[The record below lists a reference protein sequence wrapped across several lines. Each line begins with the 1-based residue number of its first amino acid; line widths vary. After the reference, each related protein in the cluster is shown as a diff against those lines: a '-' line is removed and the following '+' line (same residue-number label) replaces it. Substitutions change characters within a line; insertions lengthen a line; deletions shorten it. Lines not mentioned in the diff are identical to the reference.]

1 MKPRPVSERSR
12 WVPKQSLYER
22 VVKPFVLVID
32 VSRNEIDTVPV
43 EEHPKGRIVINVN
56 D

>member
-32 VSRNEIDTVPV
+32 MSRNEIDIVRV
-43 EEHPKGRIVINVN
+43 EEHPKGKVVVKV
-56 D
+56 